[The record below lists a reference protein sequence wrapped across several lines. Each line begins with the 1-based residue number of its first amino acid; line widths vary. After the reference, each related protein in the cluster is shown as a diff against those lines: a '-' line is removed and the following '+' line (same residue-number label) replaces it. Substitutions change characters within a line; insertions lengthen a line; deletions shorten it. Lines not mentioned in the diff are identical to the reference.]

1 MTVPT
6 IMVIFGTRPEAIKLA
21 PVIRE
26 LRARPR
32 RFRTRI
38 CVTAQHREM
47 LDQALEAFE
56 IEPDV
61 DLGLMAPNQTLTAL
75 TARVLQ
81 GLERVLQL
89 ERPACVLVQ
98 GDTTTTMAGALAAF
112 YHQVPV
118 AHVEAGLR
126 TGCRYSPFPEEINR
140 RLTSHMADWH
150 FAPTDRAR
158 RNLLAEGIDPAR
170 VFLTGNTIVDAL
182 LTMRERVAGREFHWG
197 PLSSDALGDRRVVTI
212 TGHRREN
219 FGEGFRAI
227 CGAVRRLAERF
238 ADVEFVYPVHL
249 NPNVRGPVSE
259 MLGALSNVHLIEPLG
274 YLPFI
279 ALMERSALILSDS
292 GGIQEEAPSLGKPVL
307 VMRDTTERPEAI
319 EAGVAKLVGC
329 DEKRIVEETARL
341 LTDPGAY
348 AAMTRAENPFGDGT
362 AARKIADVLDR
373 EIPPPD

>member
-1 MTVPT
+1 
-6 IMVIFGTRPEAIKLA
+6 MVIFGTRPEAIKLA

-47 LDQALEAFE
+47 LDQALATFE

-61 DLGLMAPNQTLTAL
+61 DLGLMEPNQTLAAL
-75 TARVLQ
+75 TSRVLQ

-98 GDTTTTMAGALAAF
+98 GDTTTTMASALAAF

-126 TGCRYSPFPEEINR
+126 TGNRYSPFPEEINR
-140 RLTSHMADWH
+140 RLTSHMANWH
-150 FAPTDRAR
+150 FAPTQRAR
-158 RNLLAEGIDPAR
+158 ENLVAEGIDPAR
-170 VFLTGNTIVDAL
+170 IFLTGNTIVDAL
-182 LTMRERVAGREFHWG
+182 LTMRERAAGREFHWG
-197 PLSSDALGDRRVVTI
+197 PLSSDVLGDRRVVTI

-227 CGAVRRLAERF
+227 CGAVRRLAQRF
-238 ADVEFVYPVHL
+238 PDVAFVYPVHL

-259 MLGALSNVHLIEPLG
+259 MLGALSNVHLIEPLE

-279 ALMERSALILSDS
+279 ALMERSVLILSDS
-292 GGIQEEAPSLGKPVL
+292 GGIQEEAPSLGRPVL
-307 VMRDTTERPEAI
+307 VMRDTTERPEAV

-329 DEKRIVEETARL
+329 DERRIVEETARL
-341 LTDPGAY
+341 LTDPNAY
-348 AAMTRAENPFGDGT
+348 AAMTQTENPFGDGT
-362 AARKIADVLDR
+362 AARQIVDVLDR